1 MSREICSV
9 HYAIEPTLPAE
20 AATVHYVIETK
31 ASTLTV
37 KAFAG
42 GPLSALGHNPTIAAP
57 DFEGEILLN
66 HDAMEQSSLRL
77 VVRAPSLTVT
87 DDLSEKDRQEINRRM
102 QEEVLESDSFSDIVY
117 ECSQVS
123 ASKTG
128 EGQYWVALNG
138 ELTLHGVKRG
148 QAVSARISVN
158 GNTLRATGEFA
169 VRQSD
174 YEIRPVSALGG
185 AVKLKDEL
193 KVSFH
198 IFARKQA

>member
-1 MSREICSV
+1 V

-57 DFEGEILLN
+57 DFEGEI
-66 HDAMEQSSLRL
+66 LRL